1 MCALLRAE
9 YVSMPKYLITYR
21 LNASKQADDPKASYE
36 QTKAAMA
43 AADGLTEA
51 GVFKH
56 HWSTGPGDGVI
67 VAKFPSFEEAY
78 RVCNSFWP
86 MLTVEI
92 RELLSWEKTKE
103 ITLTH
108 LKEAAGQ

>member
-1 MCALLRAE
+1 MCVRVRAG
-9 YVSMPKYLITYR
+9 YVSMPKYMIRYR
-21 LNASKQADDPKASYE
+21 VNPSKQPDDPAASYE
-36 QTKAAMA
+36 ATKVAMA
-43 AADGLTEA
+43 AADGLAEA

-56 HWSTGPGDGVI
+56 HWTMGPGDGLI
-67 VAKFPSFEEAY
+67 IAKFSSFEEAY
-78 RVCNSFWP
+78 RVCNRFWP

-103 ITLTH
+103 ITLAH